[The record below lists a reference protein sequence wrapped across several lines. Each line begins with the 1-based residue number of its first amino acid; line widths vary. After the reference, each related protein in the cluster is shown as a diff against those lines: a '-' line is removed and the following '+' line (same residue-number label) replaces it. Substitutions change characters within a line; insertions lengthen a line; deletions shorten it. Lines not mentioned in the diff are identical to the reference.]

1 MKKTVLAGILGGAV
15 ALLSSAVAL
24 AETATIAVAANFT
37 KTIEMV
43 GEQFE
48 KESGHK
54 LKFSF
59 GPTGKLYAQVKNG
72 APFDAFFGADER
84 RPLKTIEDGSGI
96 KSSYFVYAQGQIAL
110 YSAKYPVAKQP
121 LDVLQKAEFKHLA
134 IANPRTA
141 PYGERAQAF
150 LKSKGLYDGVKSKL
164 VNGESIAH
172 AFQYVATGNAPIGF
186 VALSQIVDPQSP
198 IYKKGEYWIVPQTEY
213 KPIKQG
219 AVILQRGKDNA
230 AVNAFFDYLKTPK
243 ALEIIHAYGYSTP

>member
-1 MKKTVLAGILGGAV
+1 MKKLMKGFLAGAIGA
-15 ALLSSAVAL
+15 LFSANVI
-24 AETATIAVAANFT
+24 AESATIAVAANFT
-37 KTIEMV
+37 KTIEQI
-43 GEQFE
+43 GEKFE

-59 GPTGKLYAQVKNG
+59 GPTGKLYAQIKNG

-84 RPLKTIEDGSGI
+84 RPLKTLDDKMGI

-110 YSAKYPVAKQP
+110 YSAKYPVEKQP
-121 LDVLQKAEFKHLA
+121 LQVLKNAEFNHLA

-141 PYGERAQAF
+141 PYGERAQAY

-186 VALSQIVDPQSP
+186 IALSQVVDPQSP
-198 IYKKGEYWIVPQTEY
+198 IYQKGQYWVVPQADY

-219 AVILQRGKDNA
+219 AVILKRGQNNV
-230 AVNAFFDYLKTPK
+230 AVKEFFEFLKTDK
-243 ALEIIHAYGYSTP
+243 ALEIIHAYGYSTPN

>member
-1 MKKTVLAGILGGAV
+1 MKKTILTAVFAGAV
-15 ALLSSAVAL
+15 ALLSSSVAL

-43 GEQFE
+43 GEEFT
-48 KESGHK
+48 KETGHQ

-84 RPLKTIEDGSGI
+84 RPLKTIEDGIGI
-96 KSSYFVYAQGQIAL
+96 QSSYFVYAQGQIAL
-110 YSAKYPVAKQP
+110 YSSQYPVKTQP
-121 LDVLQKAEFKHLA
+121 LEVLKQANFKYLA
-134 IANPRTA
+134 MANPRTA
-141 PYGERAQAF
+141 PYGERAETF

-172 AFQYVATGNAPIGF
+172 AFQYVATSNAPIGF

-198 IYKKGEYWIVPQTEY
+198 IYKKGEYWVVPQADY

-243 ALEIIHAYGYSTP
+243 ALEIIHSYGYSTP

>member
-1 MKKTVLAGILGGAV
+1 MKKTFLAAVLVAVTSPFYSALVLAE
-15 ALLSSAVAL
+15 S
-24 AETATIAVAANFT
+24 ATIAVAANFT

-43 GEQFE
+43 GEEFT
-48 KESGHK
+48 KETGHQ

-84 RPLKTIEDGSGI
+84 SPLKTIDDGLGL

-110 YSAKYPVAKQP
+110 YSSQYPVKTQP
-121 LDVLQKAEFKHLA
+121 LEVLKEAKFKHLSM
-134 IANPRTA
+134 ANPRTA
-141 PYGERAQAF
+141 PYGERAEAF
-150 LKSKGLYDGVKSKL
+150 LKSKGLYDGVKGKL

-198 IYKKGEYWIVPQTEY
+198 IYKKGEYWVVPQAEY
-213 KPIKQG
+213 EPIKQG

-230 AVNAFFDYLKTPK
+230 AVKAFFDYLKTPK